1 VSVLRRIRNRRAA
14 LRAIG
19 VVAVAAAAAGVSV
32 ASCGSGDRPSAEA
45 SESSNVEHVDF
56 DRPFVNSK
64 RLASVQQ
71 AQAEVVFRP
80 VAPAAVGKPFSVFVN
95 ADEADPA
102 QQTLALIYQHPK
114 FGRFMLVELP
124 NFGTP
129 DDLAAIV
136 DNCTSNTPCESEWSL
151 VQLNDGARAA
161 LKVGSPTVPF
171 ETTGVIWM
179 RGNVAFQLLGPVE
192 TFGREAA
199 LAIANVVEA
208 SP

>member
-1 VSVLRRIRNRRAA
+1 MTTRAQR
-14 LRAIG
+14 LTFRVG
-19 VVAVAAAAAGVSV
+19 AVASR
-32 ASCGSGDRPSAEA
+32 SLGDRPSVEA

-56 DRPFVNSK
+56 DQPFVNSK

-71 AQAEVVFRP
+71 AQGEVVFRP
-80 VAPAAVGKPFSVFVN
+80 VAPAAVGKPLSVFVN
-95 ADEADPA
+95 GDEADPS

-136 DNCTSNTPCESEWSL
+136 ANCTADTPCESDWSL
-151 VQLNDGARAA
+151 VQLNDGAQAA
-161 LKVGSPTVPF
+161 LKVGSPSVPF

-179 RGNVAFQLLGPVE
+179 RGNVAFQLFGPVQS
-192 TFGREAA
+192 FRQEAA
-199 LAIANVVEA
+199 LAIANIVEA